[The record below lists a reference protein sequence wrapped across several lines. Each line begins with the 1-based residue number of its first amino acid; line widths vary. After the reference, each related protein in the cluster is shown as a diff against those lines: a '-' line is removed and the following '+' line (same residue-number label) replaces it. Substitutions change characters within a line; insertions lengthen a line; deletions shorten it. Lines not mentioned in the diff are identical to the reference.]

1 MSDIHILSKEEEKKG
16 KPSFLK
22 DNRNIIEKVN
32 DYILST
38 QKIKT
43 KDRAY
48 FYRLLATMVNSWLT
62 LLKSVSILKEQEQN
76 PVLKKI
82 LVKFEKE
89 IKTWKNLSYCM
100 SLYPWSFDSSE
111 IWIIESWEKT
121 WKLNSALLTLS
132 SQVEKIASMNWK
144 LKSALMYPAMIILVV
159 FWVIIVMMTKV
170 VPNLVEIFW
179 DKESL
184 PASTKTLIS
193 ISDFFVNYTLVFI
206 IWVFIALGLVSFWKN
221 TSSWKYAFDN
231 IMIRMPIF
239 GPIIKKIILSRFA
252 RVLSTLLS
260 SWVSIVESLRITSGA
275 LWNEVYAQRVLLLRD
290 DVKQWIKI
298 WEALDWD
305 TLFPIML
312 IQMIKVWEQTAQLDN
327 IILKVADFYD
337 EEIDNIVSTINK
349 LLEPIVI
356 VFMAVVIW
364 AIALWIMQPIMQIAN
379 RVWS

>member
-1 MSDIHILSKEEEKKG
+1 MSDIHILSKEEEKKE
-16 KPSFLK
+16 KPSFVK
-22 DNRNIIEKVN
+22 DNRNIIEKIN

-43 KDRAY
+43 KDKAY

-121 WKLNSALLTLS
+121 WKLNWALLTLS

-159 FWVIIVMMTKV
+159 LWVIIVMMTKV

-221 TSSWKYAFDN
+221 TPSWKYAFDN

-337 EEIDNIVSTINK
+337 EEINNVVSTINK